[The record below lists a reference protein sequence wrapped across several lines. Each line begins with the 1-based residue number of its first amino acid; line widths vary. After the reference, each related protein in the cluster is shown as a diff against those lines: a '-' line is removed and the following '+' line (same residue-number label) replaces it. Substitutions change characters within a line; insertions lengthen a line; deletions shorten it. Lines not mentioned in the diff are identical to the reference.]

1 MLEGGTSR
9 TMAEP
14 LLQSIRVENYGC
26 IRDLHVRVPTA
37 LHAFI
42 GPNDSGKSTLLRAVR
57 TAVQF
62 AGEGFYLPGTTS
74 TGAWEPF
81 DPSVPGG
88 VQTRLGFEIRC
99 YRYEIA
105 IPPAGGQAEERL
117 FAGEAQVV
125 RSHRAVWGTRSSVR
139 SAGDPR
145 ARTFTEML
153 AGGARM
159 VKFSARSLREPSP
172 LVLAGQ
178 EARALAEDG
187 FGLAG
192 LYDVLVNRGDD
203 VFARIAEDVR
213 ERFPAVR
220 RLQLRNVPGSRKQ
233 LQVEL
238 SDGTRVAADRLSDG
252 LLYYLAFAALPE
264 LMEGGVLLVEEP
276 EAGLHPARI
285 VDVVRALRRAA
296 ERCSVLVV
304 THSPLVVDE
313 LKPKEISVVMRPN
326 VETGTKVRPLTEV
339 PHLESWMK
347 AYGPGDLWVALADG
361 RLDDELFEFRGDR
374 HAAP

>member
-1 MLEGGTSR
+1 
-9 TMAEP
+9 MAEP
-14 LLQSIRVENYGC
+14 LLQSIHIENYGC
-26 IRDLHVRVPTA
+26 IRDLRVQVPTA

-62 AGEGFYLPGTTS
+62 AGEGFDPPGTTS
-74 TGAWEPF
+74 TGEWEPF
-81 DPSVPGG
+81 VPGIPG
-88 VQTRLGFEIRC
+88 NLPTRLGFEIGA

-105 IPPAGGQAEERL
+105 IPAAGGQAEERL
-117 FAGEAQVV
+117 FVGGGQVV

-139 SAGDPR
+139 SARDPH
-145 ARTFTEML
+145 ARMFTELL

-192 LYDVLVNRGDD
+192 LYDLLVNRGDD
-203 VFARIAEDVR
+203 AFARIAADVR
-213 ERFPAVR
+213 ERFAAVR
-220 RLQLRNVPGSRKQ
+220 RLQLRNVAGSRKQ

-238 SDGTRVAADRLSDG
+238 ADGTRVAAEGLSDG

-264 LMEGGVLLVEEP
+264 LVEGGILLVEEP
-276 EAGLHPARI
+276 AAAYRKAAAHQAEQNKKRAG
-285 VDVVRALRRAA
+285 A
-296 ERCSVLVV
+296 E
-304 THSPLVVDE
+304 
-313 LKPKEISVVMRPN
+313 
-326 VETGTKVRPLTEV
+326 
-339 PHLESWMK
+339 
-347 AYGPGDLWVALADG
+347 
-361 RLDDELFEFRGDR
+361 
-374 HAAP
+374 